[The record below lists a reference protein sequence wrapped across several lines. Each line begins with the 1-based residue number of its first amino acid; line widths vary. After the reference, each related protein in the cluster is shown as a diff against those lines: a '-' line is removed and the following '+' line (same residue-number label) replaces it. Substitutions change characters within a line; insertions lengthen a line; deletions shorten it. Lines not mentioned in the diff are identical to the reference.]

1 MQTTDNTILITGG
14 GSGIGRALAERF
26 HALGNR
32 VIITGRRQEM
42 LEEMA
47 AAHPGMEFR
56 TLDIADAAAVAD
68 FSARMRADFP
78 ELNVVINN
86 AGIMPSEAVTAP
98 DFSLASAEATVATNL
113 LGPIRLTAGLLPHLM
128 TRDRAAV
135 LFVSSGLAFLP
146 LAVTPTY
153 CATKAAIHSYA
164 QSLRFQ
170 LRETSVE
177 VIELAPPYVQTQ
189 LQGPRQESDP
199 NAMPLKDFIDDTMD
213 ILTRNPDV
221 QEVLVERV
229 HPLRFAEKGDY
240 AAFFQRFNT
249 MFAAGH

>member
-1 MQTTDNTILITGG
+1 MQMTDNTILITGG

-26 HALGNR
+26 HALGNT
-32 VIITGRRQEM
+32 VIITGRRQTI
-42 LEEMA
+42 LEEVA
-47 AAHPGMEFR
+47 AAHPGMHFR
-56 TLDIADAAAVAD
+56 TLDIADATAVAD
-68 FSARMRADFP
+68 SSARIRADFP

-86 AGIMPSEAVTAP
+86 AGIMPNEAVTAP
-98 DFSLASAEATVATNL
+98 DYAPAAAEATVATNL

-135 LFVSSGLAFLP
+135 MFVSSGLAFLP
-146 LAVTPTY
+146 LAVMPTY

-170 LRETSVE
+170 LRDTSVE
-177 VIELAPPYVQTQ
+177 VIELAPPYVQTE
-189 LQGPRQESDP
+189 LQGPRQASDP
-199 NAMPLKDFIDDTMD
+199 NAMPLKDFMDETMD
-213 ILTRNPDV
+213 ILTRNPGV
-221 QEVLVERV
+221 EEVLVERV
-229 HPLRFAEKGDY
+229 HPLRFAERGEY